1 MITPPF
7 LTPLNGA
14 SLRSAGITEPWSYGM
29 ADRVRFGEID
39 ALNHVNNV
47 VYLRWYETLRVTYL
61 HDYGIYDHAG
71 PNPKFVVKTVGLD
84 YKAEVHLGARYIN
97 VARTT
102 QMRNTSFTMQYATR
116 LTRRPAANLH
126 HPRRGGAGLIAG
138 PKHRELA
145 GNRPRRRLIRPYR
158 MHPHLQ

>member
-7 LTPLNGA
+7 LTPLNA
-14 SLRSAGITEPWSYGM
+14 EALLRAGISEPWSYGM

-61 HDYGIYDHAG
+61 HDYGIYEHAG
-71 PNPKFVVKTVGLD
+71 PDPKFVVKTVGLD
-84 YKAEVHLGARYIN
+84 YKAEVHRGASYIN

-102 QMRNTSFTMQYATR
+102 QMRNTSFTMQYATFVDGQITTTGDAVIVLLNADNSKR
-116 LTRRPAANLH
+116 VLPDALRQTFITRD
-126 HPRRGGAGLIAG
+126 GAVQA
-138 PKHRELA
+138 
-145 GNRPRRRLIRPYR
+145 
-158 MHPHLQ
+158 

>member
-7 LTPLNGA
+7 LTPLNA
-14 SLRSAGITEPWSYGM
+14 EALRSAGISEPWSYGM

-61 HDYGIYDHAG
+61 HDYGIYEHAG
-71 PNPKFVVKTVGLD
+71 PEPKFVVKTVGLD
-84 YKAEVHLGARYIN
+84 YKAEVHRSASYIN

-102 QMRNTSFTMQYATR
+102 QMRNTSFTMQYATFVDGQITTTGDAVIVLLNADNSKR
-116 LTRRPAANLH
+116 PLPDALRQTFITRD
-126 HPRRGGAGLIAG
+126 GAVQA
-138 PKHRELA
+138 
-145 GNRPRRRLIRPYR
+145 
-158 MHPHLQ
+158 